1 MSLTLDAFRVLNKIE
16 MVRSTNAKK
25 QILMNNIDNNI
36 LFDIL
41 YWTYNPF
48 YHYYMNKVDIPDNIV
63 HHKSE
68 SISESI
74 YGQHM
79 VEFKQILGR
88 LNARSRT
95 GNNAKD
101 MVFKFLEK
109 CCGLEVKWYSKILM
123 RDLRCGISVTT
134 INNVYGS
141 VIKTYPVALAENPDV
156 RVYPPNFRIDEKFD
170 GYRCLTEVD
179 NKYNKTNVN
188 MFSRN
193 GNDLLGYDEL
203 LYIVEKCNPLMDGAS
218 LVLDGELM
226 SKDFKGTQNNAFRK
240 SGGKKANYYIFD
252 IINKKAFYNVN
263 GYLPLS
269 ERMNILQTYISLLK
283 EKAKKLKIDTSCI
296 VEVLPLMVYEHNIIT
311 LREDFAKAYKHR
323 VSYVN
328 PTDSLV
334 SKLCD
339 EVYSY
344 ALEMGLEGVIVKDLD
359 SLYMEGKSYS
369 SECIDVKR
377 KDEKWYSWA
386 KRKPVETLDLV
397 VQDVYEGTG
406 ENKGRLGG
414 VNVIY
419 EASDGKEY
427 LVGVG
432 SGFKKEDRIFY
443 WDNPNEIIG
452 KTIEVHYDIETQDA
466 NGNYSLRFP
475 RFKKVRKDK

>member
-1 MSLTLDAFRVLNKIE
+1 MSLTLDAFRALNQIE

-25 QILMNNIDNNI
+25 QILLDNIDNNI

-48 YHYYMNKVDIPDNIV
+48 YHYYMNKVDIPDNVV
-63 HHKSE
+63 HHKSG
-68 SISESI
+68 SI
-74 YGQHM
+74 YRRHM
-79 VEFKQILGR
+79 VEFKRILGR
-88 LNARSRT
+88 LNARFVT
-95 GNNAKD
+95 GNKARD
-101 MVFKFLEK
+101 MVFEFLEK
-109 CCGLEVKWYSKILM
+109 CCDLEVKWYSRILT

-170 GYRCLTEVD
+170 GYRCLTEID
-179 NKYNKTNVN
+179 NSHGTDVN

-193 GNDLLGYDEL
+193 GNDLMGYDEL
-203 LYIVEKCNPLMDGAS
+203 LYIIKECNPLGQDTSA
-218 LVLDGELM
+218 VLDGELM

-252 IINKKAFYNVN
+252 IVNRKSFYDVD

-269 ERMNILQTYISLLK
+269 ERMNVLQSYISLLR
-283 EKAKKLKIDTSCI
+283 ERAKKLGIDTSCI
-296 VEVLPLMVYEHNIIT
+296 VEVIPLMVYEHNIVV
-311 LREDFAKAYKHR
+311 LRQDFAKAHHHR
-323 VSYVN
+323 ISYVN
-328 PTDSLV
+328 PTASMV
-334 SKLCD
+334 TKLCD
-339 EVYSY
+339 DAYAY

-369 SECIDVKR
+369 SECVDVKR

-419 EASDGKEY
+419 KASDGKDY
-427 LVGVG
+427 IVGVG
-432 SGFKKEDRIFY
+432 SGFKKEERILY

-452 KTIEVHYDIETQDA
+452 KTIEVHCDIETQDA